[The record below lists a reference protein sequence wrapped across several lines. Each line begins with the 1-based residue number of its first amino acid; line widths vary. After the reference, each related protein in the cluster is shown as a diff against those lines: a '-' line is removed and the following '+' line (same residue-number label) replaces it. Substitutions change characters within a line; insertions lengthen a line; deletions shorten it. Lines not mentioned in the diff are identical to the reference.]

1 MWPVCLL
8 LFPAF
13 GTPQAS
19 HSHAMVTLSALCL
32 LSVPS
37 SISICCVCFQ
47 SLISAT
53 ITITTTTT
61 GDHSQQGWLSYINT
75 IIVETES
82 WERRDHLPLDKWQQ
96 IGAASSSAAAMNVQ
110 TTIHPSIMSSPFLS
124 SREERCA
131 VFTIML
137 LLLQSGNLQWWH
149 TLNSHTTQTLKHFTV
164 MTVIPCRDC
173 DEQFGYC
180 SAVVVAT
187 TTNYHHRRWLA
198 FACLSLSWW
207 LSRQRKKRKRRTVC
221 AKLSTLN
228 DW

>member
-8 LFPAF
+8 LFPSF
-13 GTPQAS
+13 DTPQAS

-75 IIVETES
+75 IIVSIETES

-96 IGAASSSAAAMNVQ
+96 IGAASSAAAAMNVQ
-110 TTIHPSIMSSPFLS
+110 TTIIHRLWELPIFFRLVRRGVQCSPSCYCYFRAAIFNDGTHSTHTQLKHSNTLLWW
-124 SREERCA
+124 RWYHVA
-131 VFTIML
+131 IATNNLATAL
-137 LLLQSGNLQWWH
+137 LLLLPLQ
-149 TLNSHTTQTLKHFTV
+149 QT
-164 MTVIPCRDC
+164 ISID
-173 DEQFGYC
+173 GG
-180 SAVVVAT
+180 
-187 TTNYHHRRWLA
+187 
-198 FACLSLSWW
+198 
-207 LSRQRKKRKRRTVC
+207 
-221 AKLSTLN
+221 
-228 DW
+228 